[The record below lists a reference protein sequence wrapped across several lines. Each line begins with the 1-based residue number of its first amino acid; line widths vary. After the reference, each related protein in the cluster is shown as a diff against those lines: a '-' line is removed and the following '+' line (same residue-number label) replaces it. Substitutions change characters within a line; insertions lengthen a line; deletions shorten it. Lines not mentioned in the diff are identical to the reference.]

1 MALGR
6 DGMLDLA
13 WAEGRRLGR
22 PFGVYPETKHPSSD
36 TEVQLFQDDREAAV
50 ALINANL
57 YGRVNVVNEI
67 PPRALE
73 SGV

>member
-1 MALGR
+1 MTAKR
-6 DGMLDLA
+6 
-13 WAEGRRLGR
+13 WS
-22 PFGVYPETKHPSSD
+22 PFMD
-36 TEVQLFQDDREAAV
+36 DILF
-50 ALINANL
+50 INANL